1 MAKYECLQCGWVGKP
16 EILEPATKV
25 CPKCG
30 SVRLRKIKKEK

>member
-1 MAKYECLQCGWVGKP
+1 MAKYECLQCGYMGKA

-30 SVRLRKIKKEK
+30 SVRLRKLEK